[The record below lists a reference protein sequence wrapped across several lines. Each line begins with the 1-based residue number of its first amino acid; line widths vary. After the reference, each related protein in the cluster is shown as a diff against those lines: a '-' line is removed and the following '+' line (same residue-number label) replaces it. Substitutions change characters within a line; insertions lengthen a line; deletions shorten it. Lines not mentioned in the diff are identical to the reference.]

1 MWEVCS
7 IKNKDSVNTILLGNT
22 VLLVAIA
29 LAEYGKELSAALVII
44 GAGISILGYFS
55 DMVSVSSLEVAG
67 KDVGNY
73 KMETGQID
81 LRDIQEDMYVEN
93 GEVKI
98 QNIQTAEAYEL
109 QKELSN
115 SDNLNDLKK

>member
-44 GAGISILGYFS
+44 GTGISILGYFS
-55 DMVSVSSLEVAG
+55 DR
-67 KDVGNY
+67 N
-73 KMETGQID
+73 
-81 LRDIQEDMYVEN
+81 
-93 GEVKI
+93 
-98 QNIQTAEAYEL
+98 
-109 QKELSN
+109 
-115 SDNLNDLKK
+115 

>member
-22 VLLVAIA
+22 VLFVAIA

-55 DMVSVSSLEVAG
+55 DR
-67 KDVGNY
+67 N
-73 KMETGQID
+73 
-81 LRDIQEDMYVEN
+81 
-93 GEVKI
+93 
-98 QNIQTAEAYEL
+98 
-109 QKELSN
+109 
-115 SDNLNDLKK
+115 

>member
-29 LAEYGKELSAALVII
+29 LAEYGKEVSAALVII

-55 DMVSVSSLEVAG
+55 D
-67 KDVGNY
+67 
-73 KMETGQID
+73 
-81 LRDIQEDMYVEN
+81 R
-93 GEVKI
+93 KI
-98 QNIQTAEAYEL
+98 
-109 QKELSN
+109 
-115 SDNLNDLKK
+115 

>member
-1 MWEVCS
+1 MCS

-55 DMVSVSSLEVAG
+55 DR
-67 KDVGNY
+67 N
-73 KMETGQID
+73 
-81 LRDIQEDMYVEN
+81 
-93 GEVKI
+93 
-98 QNIQTAEAYEL
+98 
-109 QKELSN
+109 
-115 SDNLNDLKK
+115 

>member
-55 DMVSVSSLEVAG
+55 DR
-67 KDVGNY
+67 N
-73 KMETGQID
+73 
-81 LRDIQEDMYVEN
+81 R
-93 GEVKI
+93 KI
-98 QNIQTAEAYEL
+98 
-109 QKELSN
+109 
-115 SDNLNDLKK
+115 

>member
-44 GAGISILGYFS
+44 GAGIPILGYFS
-55 DMVSVSSLEVAG
+55 DR
-67 KDVGNY
+67 N
-73 KMETGQID
+73 
-81 LRDIQEDMYVEN
+81 
-93 GEVKI
+93 
-98 QNIQTAEAYEL
+98 
-109 QKELSN
+109 
-115 SDNLNDLKK
+115 

>member
-1 MWEVCS
+1 MCEVCS

-55 DMVSVSSLEVAG
+55 DR
-67 KDVGNY
+67 N
-73 KMETGQID
+73 
-81 LRDIQEDMYVEN
+81 
-93 GEVKI
+93 
-98 QNIQTAEAYEL
+98 
-109 QKELSN
+109 
-115 SDNLNDLKK
+115 

>member
-22 VLLVAIA
+22 VLLGAIA

-55 DMVSVSSLEVAG
+55 DR
-67 KDVGNY
+67 N
-73 KMETGQID
+73 
-81 LRDIQEDMYVEN
+81 
-93 GEVKI
+93 
-98 QNIQTAEAYEL
+98 
-109 QKELSN
+109 
-115 SDNLNDLKK
+115 

>member
-44 GAGISILGYFS
+44 GAGVSILGYFS
-55 DMVSVSSLEVAG
+55 DR
-67 KDVGNY
+67 N
-73 KMETGQID
+73 
-81 LRDIQEDMYVEN
+81 
-93 GEVKI
+93 
-98 QNIQTAEAYEL
+98 
-109 QKELSN
+109 
-115 SDNLNDLKK
+115 

>member
-29 LAEYGKELSAALVII
+29 LAEYGKELSAALVIV

-55 DMVSVSSLEVAG
+55 DR
-67 KDVGNY
+67 N
-73 KMETGQID
+73 
-81 LRDIQEDMYVEN
+81 
-93 GEVKI
+93 
-98 QNIQTAEAYEL
+98 
-109 QKELSN
+109 
-115 SDNLNDLKK
+115 

>member
-55 DMVSVSSLEVAG
+55 EW
-67 KDVGNY
+67 
-73 KMETGQID
+73 I
-81 LRDIQEDMYVEN
+81 
-93 GEVKI
+93 
-98 QNIQTAEAYEL
+98 
-109 QKELSN
+109 
-115 SDNLNDLKK
+115 

>member
-1 MWEVCS
+1 MWEGCS

-55 DMVSVSSLEVAG
+55 DR
-67 KDVGNY
+67 N
-73 KMETGQID
+73 
-81 LRDIQEDMYVEN
+81 
-93 GEVKI
+93 
-98 QNIQTAEAYEL
+98 
-109 QKELSN
+109 
-115 SDNLNDLKK
+115 

>member
-55 DMVSVSSLEVAG
+55 D
-67 KDVGNY
+67 
-73 KMETGQID
+73 
-81 LRDIQEDMYVEN
+81 R
-93 GEVKI
+93 KI
-98 QNIQTAEAYEL
+98 
-109 QKELSN
+109 
-115 SDNLNDLKK
+115 